1 MSNRISANT
10 KTISVIIGWLVTAIP
25 NLGLWFTSQS
35 STPNTTFRIT
45 CAGISLL
52 ALTTFIISVIHDN
65 VLFNKNKQEIRSLAT
80 AVRESKRGGRSA
92 EWGGHVQTLVDKL
105 FTSDAELFKYE
116 SSSLYPLLVKL
127 DKKRPGRDDL
137 NVWSSPNWND
147 FNEAVLELL
156 CIVER
161 QIK

>member
-1 MSNRISANT
+1 MSSRISTNT
-10 KTISVIIGWLVTAIP
+10 KTIAVIIGWLVTAIP
-25 NLGLWFTSQS
+25 NLGLWFTAQS
-35 STPNTTFRIT
+35 NTPSAAFRII
-45 CAGISLL
+45 CSAISLL
-52 ALTTFIISVIHDN
+52 ALTTFVVSVIQDKI
-65 VLFNKNKQEIRSLAT
+65 LFSKNKQAIRALA
-80 AVRESKRGGRSA
+80 AVVRESKRGGRSA
-92 EWGGHVQTLVDKL
+92 EWGEHVQTLIDKL